1 MPRLSLFLITLLLLA
16 CQPKPPEQA
25 TDGEI
30 ALPSAALQVV
40 QPNFHLQDQAGEA
53 GRPLQPLLPGTKV
66 HHLGQ
71 TSNFTTRLRI
81 GGAWH
86 DAPWLLVQL
95 EDGQQGWVYAAAFDH
110 PELLAELDWQPRLA
124 ARLGRELAT
133 SLIAYHDSFDTLRHP
148 ESLARQL
155 EWGHQLRDSITAVLS
170 QQSVRCPDLPWPRQ
184 ALPLLALHQA
194 PEHCYVFLDYRPFL
208 AKAAEMPDRRAR
220 RLVEVYLAA
229 FPEDS
234 IEYFFPAW
242 IIADGTG
249 QPHSLLGRGL
259 HQQML
264 ERMEEAANQAPYAR
278 IPLRRLR
285 QALLDDLLRH
295 DVTYWE
301 SQEKATAELAQILA
315 AGFRQWEA
323 RDTIALRARL
333 QQFAAPEK
341 YQIQFDHRT
350 GIYQLDSSPK

>member
-1 MPRLSLFLITLLLLA
+1 MLRLSLLLFTILLLA

-25 TDGEI
+25 AEGEVD
-30 ALPSAALQVV
+30 ASAAELLVL

-53 GRPLQPLLPGTKV
+53 GRPLQPLLPGTTV
-66 HHLGQ
+66 YHLGQ
-71 TSNFTTRLRI
+71 TSHFTTRLRI
-81 GGAWH
+81 GGTWH

-124 ARLGRELAT
+124 ARLGHELAT
-133 SLIAYHDSFDTLRHP
+133 SLVAYHEGFDTLRHA

-155 EWGHQLRDSITAVLS
+155 EWGHQLRDSITAVLA
-170 QQSVRCPDLPWPRQ
+170 QQAVRCPDLPWPRQ
-184 ALPLLALHQA
+184 ALPLMVLHQA
-194 PEHCYVFLDYRPFL
+194 PEHCHVFMDYRPFL
-208 AKAAEMPDRRAR
+208 AKAASLSDRTAR

-242 IIADGTG
+242 VIADGAG
-249 QPHSLLGRGL
+249 RQHSLLGRGI
-259 HQQML
+259 HRQML
-264 ERMEEAANQAPYAR
+264 ERMEEIDQQASYAR
-278 IPLRRLR
+278 APLRRLR
-285 QALLDDLLRH
+285 FALLDDLLRH

-301 SQEKATAELAQILA
+301 SQEKATAELDEILGA
-315 AGFRQWEA
+315 SFRQFEA

-333 QQFAAPEK
+333 HQFAAPEK